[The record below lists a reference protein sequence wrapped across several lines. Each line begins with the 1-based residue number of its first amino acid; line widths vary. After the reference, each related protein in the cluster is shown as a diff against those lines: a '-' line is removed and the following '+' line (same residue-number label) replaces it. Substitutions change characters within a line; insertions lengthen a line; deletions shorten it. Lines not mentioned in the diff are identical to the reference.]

1 MALADY
7 FHRNAQAAA
16 ALVSGFNAEFLA
28 KKLEAHVVG
37 LAIDEAGP
45 SSAEALATADLT
57 VRLLAR
63 LYPTLAIVPVGKA
76 KPASLAGLKQLAREI
91 NPKIDIDDSLE
102 RATVVLVVGR
112 SRAPASKASP
122 DHTWYLGSDNWIA
135 AVSRRAPV
143 GSGASSNPLGAGA
156 AACIGVANVF
166 RAIFQDE
173 VGKAALDD
181 SVRISL
187 LDLRP
192 ATAKS
197 PNPEL
202 TRVTL
207 KDVHLAGVGAIGNG
221 VLWALTRMRCSGELH
236 IIDPEK
242 VSDSN
247 LQRYVML
254 KASDLGKEKAP
265 LAVTWFGT
273 SKGFS
278 VKHQVSDWAAHVAEV
293 PGYRVDTVLSAVDTA
308 AARIQIQASLPRVIF
323 NAWTQKGEAGLSRH
337 PDFLSSMACLAC
349 LYLPSGQ
356 SKNEDELVRDALK
369 LPNEKPTLEQ
379 VRRRLQQNLPTDAE
393 FLQQIATAAGVPYEK
408 LAPFE
413 NRPLRDLYVDAVC
426 GGQVMEFHKAAIQ
439 ARAEVPMGFQSAF
452 AGLLIA
458 AELARPAALAE
469 TMTQIDLMAPF
480 ADRPSRLRAKTLMP
494 HCMCADQDFRDVYAE
509 KYGTVMKAETEGTQ

>member
-1 MALADY
+1 VALADY

-16 ALVSGFNAEFLA
+16 ALVSGFDAELLA

-37 LAIDEAGP
+37 LAIDETAQL
-45 SSAEALATADLT
+45 STEAQATADLA

-63 LYPTLAIVPVGKA
+63 VYPTLAIVPLGKA
-76 KPASLAGLKQLAREI
+76 KLTGLTGLKQLAREI
-91 NPKIDIDDSLE
+91 NPKIDLDDSLE
-102 RATVVLVVGR
+102 RVTVLLVVGR
-112 SRAPASKASP
+112 SRSPASKALLN
-122 DHTWYLGSDNWIA
+122 HTWYLGSDNWIA
-135 AVSRRAPV
+135 AVNRRAPV

-181 SVRISL
+181 SVRVSL

-192 ATAKS
+192 VTAKS
-197 PNPEL
+197 SNPDVV
-202 TRVTL
+202 RVAL
-207 KDVHLAGVGAIGNG
+207 NDVHLTGAGAIGNG
-221 VLWALTRMRCSGELH
+221 VLWALTRIPCSGKLH

-242 VSDSN
+242 VCDSN

-254 KASDLGKEKAP
+254 KASDLGKEKAS
-265 LAVTWFGT
+265 LAVTWFGNAT
-273 SKGFS
+273 GLS
-278 VKHQVSDWAAHVAEV
+278 VKQKVSDWATHVAEI
-293 PGYRVDTVLSAVDTA
+293 PGYQVDTVLSAVDTA

-323 NAWTQKGEAGLSRH
+323 NAWTQRGEAGLSRH
-337 PDFLSSMACLAC
+337 TDFLSSMACLAC
-349 LYLPSGQ
+349 LYIPTGQ
-356 SKNEDELVRDALK
+356 SKNEDELVLQALK
-369 LPNEKPTLEQ
+369 LPNDKPTLDQ

-393 FLQQIATAAGVPYEK
+393 FLQQIANAAGVPYKK
-408 LAPFE
+408 LVPFE

-458 AELARPAALAE
+458 AELARPAAVAE
-469 TMTQIDLMAPF
+469 TLTQIDLMAPF
-480 ADRPSRLRAKTLMP
+480 PDRPSRLRAKTQMP
-494 HCMCADQDFRDVYAE
+494 HCLCADQDFRDVYAE
-509 KYGTVMKAETEGTQ
+509 KYGIPSES